1 MLVLPKFPLRTPR
14 AEPAGSNPGLEY
26 RERAEQAGGC
36 DAGPP
41 REPLEDF
48 GERECDGTRSVL
60 GTGKVMEHRAGLK
73 AAPGASTGTGPGTA
87 VHPHSPGS
95 C

>member
-1 MLVLPKFPLRTPR
+1 MLDHPPVSPL
-14 AEPAGSNPGLEY
+14 
-26 RERAEQAGGC
+26 
-36 DAGPP
+36 
-41 REPLEDF
+41 DF
-48 GERECDGTRSVL
+48 GEREGEGTRSVL

-87 VHPHSPGS
+87 VHPRSPGS